1 MFFIFRTTLIR
12 THYLLQFPLPPKL
25 FQKFCKFVVK
35 SPNHKIYQVYGPF
48 QFYHQVL
55 FLESPSTLKGMRK
68 PTRAYSNP
76 SVNGAPMITS
86 NYTLSFA

>member
-1 MFFIFRTTLIR
+1 MFITICATLIR
-12 THYLLQFPLPPKL
+12 THYLLPFPLPPKI

-55 FLESPSTLKGMRK
+55 FLKKALEGKQKTHRCPHV
-68 PTRAYSNP
+68 PTVIP
-76 SVNGAPMITS
+76 P
-86 NYTLSFA
+86 